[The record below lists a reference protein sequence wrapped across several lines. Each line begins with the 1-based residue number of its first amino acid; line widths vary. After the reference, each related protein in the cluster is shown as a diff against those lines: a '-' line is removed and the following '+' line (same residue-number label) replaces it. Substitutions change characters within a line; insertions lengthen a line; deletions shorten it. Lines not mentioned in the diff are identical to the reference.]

1 MEPTPA
7 LLEQLRREEIEQA
20 RRMTFEQKFLAGAEL
35 FDYACAVTKA
45 GIRMQNPHF
54 TEAQVLDGL
63 RRRIDDAARREDKF
77 TLEYSIPGGSTASA
91 PIS

>member
-20 RRMTFEQKFLAGAEL
+20 RQMTFEQKFLAGAEL
-35 FDYACAVTKA
+35 FDYACAATKA

-54 TEAQVLDGL
+54 TEVQVLDEL
-63 RRRIDDAARREDKF
+63 RRRIDEAARREERRD
-77 TLEYSIPGGSTASA
+77 ERR
-91 PIS
+91 